1 MVKIIKNID
10 YKTEGHSVKQLIG
23 NHLTVVIR
31 NKSPIKPEQLIAF
44 YKTIGNVAKQ
54 NKKVTGTV
62 STGELVKVRQNG
74 LFAGKD
80 DGELEWH
87 SAGMNRH
94 GHDDIVAM
102 YMHQTAESGGDTYF
116 TDHQTAWNDLDEDT
130 KNLCRSL
137 KSKTPTY
144 NDRMKLDRMGIYKNV
159 FSDEQTMME
168 FRDING
174 NTSFESQVPRKDLVT
189 KHPINGKEGLYYP
202 WTIIRGFSGQQMN
215 KDAQHD
221 LYFKLKEHTLQE
233 KYIYSH
239 KWEKYD
245 IVLSDQHHSLHRRD
259 AYNGDRE
266 LWRAGIWLR
275 SEDKSSEAWSCE
287 SLMPQSY

>member
-1 MVKIIKNID
+1 MVKIIEDID
-10 YKTEGHSVKQLIG
+10 YKTDGQKVKQLIG
-23 NHLTVVIR
+23 DHLTVVIR

-102 YMHQTAESGGDTYF
+102 YMHQIAESGGDTYF
-116 TDHQTAWNDLDEDT
+116 TDHQSAFDDLDAET
-130 KNLCRSL
+130 KETCRKL
-137 KSKTPTY
+137 KSKIVTY
-144 NDRMKLDRMGIYKNV
+144 NAKMKLNKMHYKNV

-168 FRDING
+168 FRDIDG
-174 NTSFESQVPRKDLVT
+174 TSAFEKQTPRKALVT
-189 KHPINGKEGLYYP
+189 EHPISGKEGLYYP
-202 WTIIRGFSGQQMN
+202 WSVIRGFAGMDH
-215 KDAQHD
+215 KEQHE
-221 LYFKLKEHTLQE
+221 LYYKLKEHTL
-233 KYIYSH
+233 KYVYVH
-239 KWEKYD
+239 KWNPYD
-245 IVLSDQHHSLHRRD
+245 IILSDQHHSLHRRD
-259 AYNGDRE
+259 AYNGNRE

-275 SEDKSSEAWSCE
+275 PESKSSEAWSCE
-287 SLMPQSY
+287 SLLPESS

>member
-1 MVKIIKNID
+1 MAVITDSLNA
-10 YKTEGHSVKQLIG
+10 KTVLDLIG
-23 NHLTVVIR
+23 EERTVIVRRDKEWKPGELVEFYSELGKVI
-31 NKSPIKPEQLIAF
+31 Q
-44 YKTIGNVAKQ
+44 Q
-54 NKKVTGTV
+54 NDKVTGTIGN
-62 STGELVKVRQNG
+62 GELVKVRQNG
-74 LFAGKD
+74 LFAGKE

-87 SAGMNRH
+87 SAGMNRSI
-94 GHDDIVAM
+94 HDDIVAM
-102 YMHQTAESGGDTYF
+102 YMYELAEDGGDTYF
-116 TDHQTAWNDLDEDT
+116 TDHQTAWNDLDDDT
-130 KNLCRSL
+130 KDLCRDL

-202 WTIIRGFSGQQMN
+202 WTIIRGFSGRQMD
-215 KDAQHD
+215 KDTQHD

-233 KYIYSH
+233 KYIYKH
-239 KWEKYD
+239 KWERND

-259 AYNGDRE
+259 AYTGDRE
-266 LWRAGIWLR
+266 LWRAGICLR
-275 SEDKSSEAWSCE
+275 
-287 SLMPQSY
+287 